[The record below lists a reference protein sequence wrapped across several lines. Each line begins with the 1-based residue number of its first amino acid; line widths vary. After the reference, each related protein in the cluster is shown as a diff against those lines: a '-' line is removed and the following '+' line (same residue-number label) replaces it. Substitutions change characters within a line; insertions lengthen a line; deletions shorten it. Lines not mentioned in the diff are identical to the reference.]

1 MQVHNSDFVGHF
13 QNEKTGGNQFDVLDI
28 EWMLGIARRQW
39 RVVAAAAFLAALAG
53 LLYVMT
59 AVPLYTADISVLLDA
74 EKNQLVEE
82 LSMSGAGLEDETALL
97 SQIEVLTSETIG
109 LAVVDKLKLGED
121 PIFMA
126 EPRSI
131 LGTVLAPVRALMNI
145 PKWFASNQV
154 EDDAQARRAQAQ
166 LILSRN
172 MSVDR
177 VGKTYVLR
185 IGYTSPSPQMAA
197 RIANAIGDAYVVDKL
212 NSKYE
217 STRRASAWLQERIVE
232 LRQKALETDLAVQ
245 KFRTAN
251 GLVSTGSQLVSDQ
264 QLSELNTALITA
276 QAETAKARARLDRI
290 QSIVSSGQSDAIVT
304 DVLDSSVSTEL
315 RKKYL
320 DSAKLEGE
328 ISKKLGPNHVQA
340 VRLRAE
346 MAEYKRL
353 MFEEVNRIAESYR
366 SEVDVAAAR
375 EKSLQDS
382 VSKATNISATANE
395 TQVQLRELERES
407 DTYRTLYQTFLQR
420 YQEAVQQQS
429 FPVTEARII
438 SSASAPEKASFPRK
452 PLVLALFVVM
462 GAAAGTGVGAF
473 REFRDRFFRTG
484 DQVRDILKQEYLGA
498 APLVIE
504 SKQPR
509 NALQVG
515 EVNPRLINKQSSI
528 SDYVLDN
535 PLSAFAETLRSAK
548 IAADLSILSNK
559 CKVIGIVS
567 TLPGEGKS
575 TVSTNFAEL
584 LASQGNRTVLI
595 DADLRNPGTTRML
608 ARHAQAG
615 ILEILLD
622 DKAPQDVLLSNPRTK
637 LAFLPAVIKHRVP
650 HSSELLISPAMR
662 GLIAKL
668 SQHFDYIIVDLP
680 PIGPVVDA
688 RAMASTII
696 DGFIYVVEWGQTA
709 RRVVRHTLNTEPQ
722 IASKCLGVI
731 LNKVDNEKMK
741 LYRSYGSSEYY
752 HSRYSQYYQ
761 EG

>member
-1 MQVHNSDFVGHF
+1 M
-13 QNEKTGGNQFDVLDI
+13 EKAGGNQFDVLDI

-39 RVVAAAAFLAALAG
+39 RVVAAGAFLAALAG
-53 LLYVMT
+53 LIYVMT
-59 AVPLYTADISVLLDA
+59 AVPLYTADISVLLDS

-97 SQIEVLTSETIG
+97 SQVEVLTSETIG

-121 PIFMA
+121 PVFMA

-131 LGTVLAPVRALMNI
+131 LGTVLAPVRALMSI
-145 PKWFASNQV
+145 PKWFASKQV
-154 EDDAQARRAQAQ
+154 EDDAAARRAQAQ

-197 RIANAIGDAYVVDKL
+197 KIANAIGDAYVVDKL

-276 QAETAKARARLDRI
+276 QAETAKAQARLDRI

-438 SSASAPEKASFPRK
+438 SSASAPEKASYPRK
-452 PLVLALFVVM
+452 PLVLALFVIM
-462 GAAAGTGVGAF
+462 GAAAGTGIGAF

-509 NALQVG
+509 NTLQVG

-680 PIGPVVDA
+680 PVGPVVDA

-696 DGFIYVVEWGQTA
+696 DAFVYVVEWGQTA

>member
-1 MQVHNSDFVGHF
+1 
-13 QNEKTGGNQFDVLDI
+13 
-28 EWMLGIARRQW
+28 MLGIARRQW

>member
-1 MQVHNSDFVGHF
+1 MQVHNSDFVGHS
-13 QNEKTGGNQFDVLDI
+13 QIEKAGGNQFDVLDI

-39 RVVAAAAFLAALAG
+39 RVVAAGAFLAALAG
-53 LLYVMT
+53 LIYVMT
-59 AVPLYTADISVLLDA
+59 AVPLYTADISVLLDS

-97 SQIEVLTSETIG
+97 SQVEVLTSETIG

-121 PIFMA
+121 PVFMA

-131 LGTVLAPVRALMNI
+131 LGTVLAPVRALMSI
-145 PKWFASNQV
+145 PKWFASKQV
-154 EDDAQARRAQAQ
+154 EDDAAARRAQAQ

-197 RIANAIGDAYVVDKL
+197 KIANAIGDAYVVDKL

-276 QAETAKARARLDRI
+276 QAETAKAQARLDRI

-438 SSASAPEKASFPRK
+438 SSASAPEKASYPRK
-452 PLVLALFVVM
+452 PLVLALFVIM
-462 GAAAGTGVGAF
+462 GAAAGTGIGAF

-509 NALQVG
+509 NTLQVG

-680 PIGPVVDA
+680 PVGPVVDA

-696 DGFIYVVEWGQTA
+696 DAFVYVVEWGQTA

>member
-1 MQVHNSDFVGHF
+1 VGHF
-13 QNEKTGGNQFDVLDI
+13 QGENAGGNQFDVLDI
-28 EWMLGIARRQW
+28 EWVLGIARRQW
-39 RVVAAAAFLAALAG
+39 KVVAAAAFVAVIAG
-53 LLYVMT
+53 LVYVVT
-59 AVPLYTADISVLLDA
+59 AVPLYTANISLLLDA
-74 EKNQLVEE
+74 DKNRLVEE
-82 LSMSGAGLEDETALL
+82 LSMAGTGLEDETALL
-97 SQIEVLTSETIG
+97 SQVEVLTSETIG

-121 PIFMA
+121 PVFMA
-126 EPRSI
+126 EPRS
-131 LGTVLAPVRALMNI
+131 LVGTLLAPVRALMNI
-145 PKWFASNQV
+145 PKWFSSGNV
-154 EDDAQARRAQAQ
+154 DDGPEMRRAYAQ
-166 LILSRN
+166 IILSKN

-177 VGKTYVLR
+177 VGKTYVLN
-185 IGYTSPSPQMAA
+185 IGYTSPSPQLSAK
-197 RIANAIGDAYVVDKL
+197 IANAIGDAYVVDKL

-217 STRRASAWLQERIVE
+217 STRRASSWLQERIVE

-264 QLSELNTALITA
+264 QLSELNTALIGA

-320 DSAKLEGE
+320 DAAKVEGE
-328 ISKKLGPNHVQA
+328 ISKKLGVNHAQA

-366 SEVDVAAAR
+366 SDVDVAAAR

-382 VSKATNISATANE
+382 VSKATLISATANE

-429 FPVTEARII
+429 FPVTESRVIT
-438 SSASAPEKASFPRK
+438 SASAPEKASYPRK
-452 PLVLALFVVM
+452 PLVLALFFVI
-462 GAAAGTGVGAF
+462 GAAAGTGIGAF

-484 DQVRDILKQEYLGA
+484 DQVRDILKQEFLGA
-498 APLVIE
+498 APLIAQ
-504 SKQPR
+504 SKQTG

-528 SDYVLDN
+528 SDYALDN

-548 IAADLSILSNK
+548 IAADLSILSKK

-595 DADLRNPGTTRML
+595 DADLRNPGTTRAL

-615 ILEILLD
+615 ILEVIIENQSPKDLL
-622 DKAPQDVLLSNPRTK
+622 LFNPRTG

-650 HSSELLISPAMR
+650 HSSELLISQAMR
-662 GLIAKL
+662 NLVAQL
-668 SQHFDYIIVDLP
+668 SQHYDYIIVDLP
-680 PIGPVVDA
+680 PLGPVVDA
-688 RAMASTII
+688 RAMASNII

-722 IASKCLGVI
+722 VAAKCLGVI

>member
-1 MQVHNSDFVGHF
+1 M
-13 QNEKTGGNQFDVLDI
+13 LDI